1 MLVGHEKCLFFLQK
15 TLLIDLL
22 LKKNALN
29 KSGLA
34 DSSYIRRTVLKMG
47 REGGI
52 VMGSLHISRGRD
64 YQRNVEKAWELF
76 NCDIKIDKPNVSK
89 DILESWNRSRQFQ
102 VNKKQSK
109 APDIEKTPDLNVA
122 SDIYLELRKAA
133 LPIIKDARNILD
145 DNQLFML
152 LTTAEGLILEREGN
166 TSSLMMADT
175 QHLVI
180 GSNWSEEQVGTNA
193 VGTAISLKRPVQ
205 VIAREHYCNMTQ
217 VWGCAAVPIRDLRDG
232 RVLGVLDTTGPEHS
246 FLSMN
251 FGWVNSMA
259 SCIEYRLNEE
269 RNRSK
274 YRLIEDC
281 MEIMR
286 RWHKEKI
293 MVFDKE
299 GFLVWVSNEVT
310 SLPEE
315 LPSFL
320 QQISIGSRIDEM
332 SVGQIDIDNLPE
344 GVSSEWIETVMDGE
358 KIAGHIVVIP
368 TSNKVK
374 KQQQAFK
381 KKNDYGDNET
391 LLVGVSDTVVGLR
404 KLAKKLSGFN
414 AIVTITG
421 ETGTGKDVMA
431 REIHSLSGKTGAFV
445 AVNCGAIQKELLASE
460 LFGYAEGSFSGA
472 KRGGM
477 IGKFEAAQNG
487 TILLDEFC
495 ELPLDLQVYL
505 LRVLEERAVVR
516 IGESKVRQVNARIIV
531 ATNKNLEKEMAA
543 GRLREDLYYRV
554 NATTIELPP
563 LREHK
568 EDISI
573 LFSYFMDKVSR
584 ENCGEPSTPN
594 AAFTKAIQEHHWPGN
609 IRELRNFAE
618 NCFLMNADEELTFK
632 CIPKRMLV
640 TQTSISSSSGSTLEK
655 VEHEAIIQALEL
667 KDGNVSKA
675 ASHLGIARSTFY
687 KKMQKYQLA
696 DYS

>member
-1 MLVGHEKCLFFLQK
+1 
-15 TLLIDLL
+15 
-22 LKKNALN
+22 
-29 KSGLA
+29 
-34 DSSYIRRTVLKMG
+34 
-47 REGGI
+47 
-52 VMGSLHISRGRD
+52 MGSLHISRGRD

-76 NCDIKIDKPNVSK
+76 NCDIKIEKPNVSK
-89 DILESWNRSRQFQ
+89 DILESWSRSRQFQ
-102 VNKKQSK
+102 VNKKLSK
-109 APDIEKTPDLNVA
+109 APDIQEVPNFNEGH
-122 SDIYLELRKAA
+122 DIYLELRKAA

-152 LTTAEGLILEREGN
+152 LTTAQGLILEREGN

-175 QHLVI
+175 QDLVV
-180 GSNWSEEQVGTNA
+180 GSNWSEELVGTNA

-205 VIAREHYCNMTQ
+205 VVAREHYCNMTQ

-293 MVFDKE
+293 MVFDKD

-315 LPSFL
+315 LPRFL
-320 QQISIGSRIDEM
+320 QQISIGSRTDEM
-332 SVGQIDIDNLPE
+332 AIDRIDMDNLPR
-344 GVSSEWIETVMDGE
+344 GVNSEWIETVMDGE
-358 KIAGHIVVIP
+358 KISGHIVVIP
-368 TSNKVK
+368 TPTKMK
-374 KQQQAFK
+374 KQHK
-381 KKNDYGDNET
+381 TIKSKSNHGDKES
-391 LLVGVSDTVVGLR
+391 LLIGVSDTVVGLR
-404 KLAKKLSGFN
+404 QLAKKLASFN
-414 AIVTITG
+414 TILTITG

-431 REIHSLSGKTGAFV
+431 REIHTLSGKKGAFV

-477 IGKFEAAQNG
+477 IGKFEAAQDG

-495 ELPLDLQVYL
+495 ELPIDLQVYL
-505 LRVLEERAVVR
+505 LRVLEDRAVVR

-531 ATNKNLEKEMAA
+531 ASNKNLEKEMAA
-543 GRLREDLYYRV
+543 GRLREDLYYRI
-554 NATTIELPP
+554 NASTVELPP

-573 LFSYFMDKVSR
+573 LFNYFMDKVSR
-584 ENCGEPSTPN
+584 ENAAEPSTPN
-594 AAFTKAIQEHHWPGN
+594 ASFTKAIQEYHWPGN

-618 NCFLMNADEELTFK
+618 NCFLMNTDAQLTIK
-632 CIPKRMLV
+632 SIPKKMLAR
-640 TQTSISSSSGSTLEK
+640 QTDKGSSASTLEK
-655 VEHEAIIQALEL
+655 IEQEAIIQALKL
-667 KDGNVSKA
+667 NDGNVSKA
-675 ASHLGIARSTFY
+675 ASQLGIARSTFY
-687 KKMQKYQLA
+687 KKMQKYQLI
-696 DYS
+696 D